1 MAKLYVLDLRPWL
14 DGKWRE
20 LLPLLPEARQK
31 KALACRRDA
40 DGARTA
46 CAGWLLQYALIQ
58 AGVPQEAQ
66 IFTENPWGKPLL
78 RDRADLH
85 FSLSHS
91 GTWAVCAV
99 GASPLGVDVEPPR
112 CTIAMARRFF
122 HPLEIEALERLKPEA
137 QPDALGRLWTAKEAY
152 LKALGR
158 GLTQP
163 LNSFAVTLTPEAT
176 LLDRSPYR
184 LHEYRLGDYFL
195 CLCTPEARPE
205 MALLSK

>member
-1 MAKLYVLDLRPWL
+1 MAELYALDLRPWFR
-14 DGKWRE
+14 GVWRE
-20 LLPLLPEARQK
+20 LLSGLPQERQTR
-31 KALACRRDA
+31 ALACRLDA
-40 DGARTA
+40 DGARIA
-46 CAGWLLQYALIQ
+46 GAGWLLQYALEQ
-58 AGVPQEAQ
+58 AGIPAGQQ
-66 IFTENPWGKPLL
+66 RFTENPWGKPLL

-112 CTIAMARRFF
+112 CTMAMARRCF
-122 HPLEIEALERLKPEA
+122 HPSEIEALKRLEPEA
-137 QPDALGRLWTAKEAY
+137 QPEALGRLWTAKEAY

-163 LNSFAVTLTPEAT
+163 LNSFAVTLTPEAA

-195 CLCTPEARPE
+195 CLCTTEARPE
-205 MALLSK
+205 MTLLSK